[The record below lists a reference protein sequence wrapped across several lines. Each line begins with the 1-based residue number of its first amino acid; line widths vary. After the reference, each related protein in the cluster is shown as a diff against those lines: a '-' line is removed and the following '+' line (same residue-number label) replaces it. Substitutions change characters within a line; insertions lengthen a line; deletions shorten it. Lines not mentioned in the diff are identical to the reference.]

1 MAPRLQSEL
10 LSDKADSKQL
20 DYSRAILDLLKVG
33 ASGIRPRI
41 SNPERLH
48 IQPLKPTDIFEE
60 PLPRNQKKRGGG
72 KK

>member
-10 LSDKADSKQL
+10 LSDKANSKQL

-41 SNPERLH
+41 CNPERLH
-48 IQPLKPTDIFEE
+48 IQPLKPTDILEE
-60 PLPRNQKKRGGG
+60 PLPRNQKKRGDG